1 MPGKTPLK
9 TNDDNSEVGPRTR
22 LDLGYAN
29 RGINNLA
36 KQGAGERADSMLS
49 GTVDGSALV
58 WFTARDRADVND
70 VPDLACLEIL
80 IEV

>member
-1 MPGKTPLK
+1 MAVCGGTHTGL
-9 TNDDNSEVGPRTR
+9 NLRHADGRVDD
-22 LDLGYAN
+22 
-29 RGINNLA
+29 LA
-36 KQGAGERADSMLS
+36 KEGAGERADSMLS

-70 VPDLACLEIL
+70 VPGLACLEIL